1 MKLLVS
7 SSEARSRPKNL
18 PRFVKPSGRRGVKRD
33 ELVQTQLS
41 DLVDMGCDKI
51 KGIVGQGGKR
61 KFTGSSEIPGAKTQ
75 KLDN

>member
-1 MKLLVS
+1 MVS
-7 SSEARSRPKNL
+7 SIEARCRPKNL
-18 PRFVKPSGRRGVKRD
+18 PRFVKPSGRRGVRRD
-33 ELVQTQLS
+33 ALVQTRLS

-51 KGIVGQGGKR
+51 REIVGQGGKR